1 MKKIKPVYLLA
12 GGNWRK
18 PGALLPLLKKVM
30 MAAGKERPPKV
41 AYIGTANGDDPS
53 FFEFADNYFIKAGA
67 SKVDQVFLAD
77 RYADVKSAKYIFSN
91 ADMIFISGGDV
102 EDGMRWLNQ
111 HKLTQFLKD
120 LYGKG
125 VLFFGLSAGSIML
138 GTQWVRW
145 ANSKDDSTAELFKCM
160 EIAPVLCDTHA
171 EKDKWEELIMAVKLL
186 GNKGKG
192 YGIPTGGVLRVDAD
206 GAVSALEKPAMC
218 YVNSAGHVIKREDIP
233 VAKK

>member
-18 PGALLPLLKKVM
+18 TGALLPVLKEVIK
-30 MAAGKERPPKV
+30 ATGKDKPIV

-53 FFEFADNYFIKAGA
+53 FFEFADNYFVSAGA
-67 SKVDQVFLAD
+67 SKVEQVFLAD
-77 RYADVKSAKYIFSN
+77 KYADVKTAKSVLSKADAIFV
-91 ADMIFISGGDV
+91 SGGDV
-102 EDGMRWLNQ
+102 EEGMRWLDL
-111 HKLTQFLKD
+111 HKISPFLKD
-120 LYGKG
+120 LYIKG

-145 ANSKDDSTAELFKCM
+145 SNPKDDSTAELFECM
-160 EIAPVLCDTHA
+160 GIAPVLCDTHA

-192 YGIPTGGVLRVDAD
+192 YGIPTGGVLHIDAD
-206 GAVSALEKPAMC
+206 GTVSSQEKPSVC
-218 YVNSAGHVIKREDIP
+218 YVNEAGSAVKVKDIP
-233 VAKK
+233 INK